1 MKLHF
6 HREISLLKTEI
17 AKLGGLVEDAIG
29 KALLCLEEGEDRLA
43 EEVSLGD
50 DYIDRLEVEIEER
63 CLKILALYQPV
74 ARDLRFIVSALKVN
88 NELEHMGDFAQ
99 SIAQKIHYVPKEAV
113 ERSGMKL
120 DEMGRI
126 TQKMLSM
133 ALDALLKE
141 DAQRAREVI
150 EMDDIVDQLH
160 GEHHRIIAEKIRSHQ
175 TKVTMAE
182 LGLLSVSRSLE
193 RIADR
198 STSIAQDVI
207 YYVEARIVRH
217 QRGREVTT

>member
-6 HREISLLKTEI
+6 HREISHLKTEI

-29 KALLCLEEGEDRLA
+29 KALQCLEEGEDRLA
-43 EEVSLGD
+43 HEVHQGD

-99 SIAQKIHYVPKEAV
+99 SIAQKINYVPKEAV
-113 ERSGMKL
+113 DRSGMRL

-150 EMDDIVDQLH
+150 EMDDMVDQLH
-160 GEHHRIIAEKIRSHQ
+160 SRHHQIIADKIRGHQ
-175 TKVTMAE
+175 DRVTMAE

-217 QRGREVTT
+217 QRRREVTT